1 MLHTNNQ
8 HNWSFSTVGG
18 VKRVN
23 IDKAEDL
30 IHLAE
35 LDPKLWTALSCPAA
49 NMEIDKN
56 TLDLIDTDGDGQIRV
71 PEILA
76 AVKWVISV
84 LKDPADLL
92 KESAVFPLSAINDST
107 ELGKTLLE
115 SAKVVLKNT
124 GKESASSLT
133 VEETSDTTKIFA
145 GSGFNGDGIITEDS
159 TSNADLL
166 LLMAEIISHTGTA
179 TDRGGKQG
187 INIDHINTFFDHC
200 EKYAA
205 WIAQCNADKTTI
217 LPLAD
222 NTQAAYNNYCSI
234 KAKVDDYFIRC
245 RLAAFDKQST
255 DVLNLQVARVESIT
269 AKNLADCA
277 DEIGAYP
284 LARIEAGNPL
294 PVTNGINP
302 TWEAA
307 IATFRQSTV
316 RAIYGEDKTTITETE
331 WNAIGNTFAPFAAWQ
346 AAKQGVLVESL
357 GIDRIQAIIGGQ
369 QKDKLLALID
379 QDNALTQD
387 ANNIIQVD
395 KLVRYHRDLYTLL
408 KNFVTFFDF
417 YSPDY
422 KAMFQAGTLYIDQ
435 RSLDLC
441 IKVTDMGR
449 HNSLASFSGM
459 YLLYCD
465 CVSRTSKEKISIV
478 AALTNGD
485 IDNLMVGRNALF
497 YDRQGVDWDATITK
511 IIDNPISIRQAFFTP
526 YRKVS
531 QFIEKQIN
539 KMAASEDEKMT
550 AGLNKGVEDMPVKVE
565 ETAAKQEPPK
575 PFDVGKFVGIFAAI
589 GLALGAI
596 GTALTSVV
604 SGFMKLEWWKM
615 PLAIAGLLLLISG
628 PSMVIAYLKLRKRN
642 LAPILDANGWAV
654 NANIIINIHFGNT
667 LTQLAE
673 LPRGAKINFN
683 DPFKKK
689 NNSLLP
695 TILFLSILA
704 GAALFLLFKYGVL
717 HLK

>member
-1 MLHTNNQ
+1 MLLANN

-30 IHLAE
+30 IHLSE

-49 NMEIDKN
+49 NMQIDKK
-56 TLDLIDTDGDGQIRV
+56 TLDLIDFDADGQIRV
-71 PEILA
+71 PEIQA
-76 AVKWVISV
+76 AVKWVVSV

-92 KESAVFPLSAINDST
+92 KESTVFPLSAINDTT

-115 SAKVVLKNT
+115 SARVVLKNT
-124 GKESASSLT
+124 GREHESTLT
-133 VEETSDTTKIFA
+133 VDVTSDTTTIFA

-159 TSNADLL
+159 TTDAQLL
-166 LLMAEIISHTGTA
+166 QLMADIVAHTGSA

-187 INIDHINTFFDHC
+187 ITAEHITTFFDHC
-200 EKYAA
+200 QKYAE
-205 WIAQCNADKTTI
+205 WIDQRDADTANI

-222 NTQAAYNNYCSI
+222 NTQDAYNNYCAI

-245 RLAAFDKQST
+245 RLAAFDKHST
-255 DVLNLQVARVESIT
+255 EVLNLQVARVETIT

-284 LARIEAGNPL
+284 LARIEAGKPL
-294 PVTNGINP
+294 PVSAGINP
-302 TWEAA
+302 TWETA
-307 IATFRQSTV
+307 IATFRQLTV
-316 RAIYGEDKTTITETE
+316 SAMFGEDKHSISEAE
-331 WNAIGNTFAPFAAWQ
+331 WTAIGSKFAPFAAWQ
-346 AAKQGVLVESL
+346 AAKQGSLVESL
-357 GIDRIQAIIGGQ
+357 GTDRIRALINGN
-369 QKDKLLALID
+369 QKTKLLELID

-395 KLVRYHRDLYTLL
+395 KLVRFHRDLYTLL

-417 YSPDY
+417 YSPHH

-435 RSLDLC
+435 RSCDLC

-459 YLLYCD
+459 YLMYCD
-465 CVSRTSKEKISIV
+465 CVSRTSKEKMSIV

-497 YDRQGVDWDATITK
+497 FDRDGVDWDATITK
-511 IIDNPISIRQAFFTP
+511 IIDNPISIRQAFFSP

-531 QFIEKQIN
+531 VFIEKQVN
-539 KMAASEDEKMT
+539 KMAASEDEKMSE
-550 AGLNKGVEDMPVKVE
+550 GLNKGIEGMPAKVD
-565 ETAAKQEPPK
+565 ETAAKKEPPK

-604 SGFMKLEWWKM
+604 SGFMNLAWWKM
-615 PLAIAGLLLLISG
+615 PLAIAGLLLFISG
-628 PSMVIAYLKLRKRN
+628 PSMIIAYLKLRKRN

-654 NANIIINIHFGNT
+654 NANIIINIQFGNT

-704 GAALFLLFKYGVL
+704 GAALFLLFKYGYL